1 MLNFDL
7 IGFVGTAYISSYL
20 TFCAIDEVELKNE
33 GKSKFTLVSYLLIA
47 GGTLIKLVFS
57 KREINEVAV
66 PEEPQSEYLPE
77 NVLVV

>member
-20 TFCAIDEVELKNE
+20 TFCAIDEVDLKNE
-33 GKSKFTLVSYLLIA
+33 GKSKFTLVSYLLII
-47 GGTLIKLVFS
+47 GGSLIKLVFS
-57 KREINEVAV
+57 KGAGNEVVA
-66 PEEPQSEYLPE
+66 PEEPPSEYLPE